1 MSVGDWL
8 IARPIAHRAYHD
20 RASGRIENTISAVI
34 AAIEHN
40 FSIEVDLQLTA
51 DGEIIVFHDDTLERL
66 SEAKGRVDLHDLP
79 SIRAVRLHDS
89 GDHIPTLDE
98 VLEEVS
104 GKVPLI
110 LELKSRWNGDRRLEQ
125 AVATTLAN
133 YAGPIA
139 VMSFDPAS
147 MRAMR
152 KLMPHLPR
160 GLVAERF
167 NQEDWRDVP
176 FFYRFALRHL
186 LAAAAVMPNFIAYDV
201 SALPATAP
209 LSIRHVFDL
218 PLLTWT
224 VRTQDE
230 QDIARSW
237 ADQMIFEGFD
247 PDQHQ
252 STA

>member
-8 IARPIAHRAYHD
+8 TARPIAHRAYHD
-20 RASGRIENTISAVI
+20 RANGRIENTISAVI
-34 AAIEHN
+34 AAIGHN

-51 DGEIIVFHDDTLERL
+51 DGEVIVFHDDTLERL
-66 SEAKGRVDLHDLP
+66 TESTGRVDLHDLP
-79 SIRAVRLHDS
+79 SIRAVRLRDTS
-89 GDHIPTLDE
+89 DRIPTLDE
-98 VLEEVS
+98 ILEEVS
-104 GKVPLI
+104 GKVLLI
-110 LELKSRWNGDRRLEQ
+110 LELKSRWDGDRRLEQ
-125 AVATTLAN
+125 AVTTVLAN

-139 VMSFDPAS
+139 VMSFDPGA

-167 NQEDWRDVP
+167 RQEDWQEVP
-176 FFYRFALRHL
+176 FLYRFALRHL
-186 LAAAAVMPNFIAYDV
+186 LAAAAVIPDFIAYNV

-209 LSIRHVFDL
+209 LSIRHALGL

-224 VRTQDE
+224 VRTQGE

-247 PDQHQ
+247 PDQRQ